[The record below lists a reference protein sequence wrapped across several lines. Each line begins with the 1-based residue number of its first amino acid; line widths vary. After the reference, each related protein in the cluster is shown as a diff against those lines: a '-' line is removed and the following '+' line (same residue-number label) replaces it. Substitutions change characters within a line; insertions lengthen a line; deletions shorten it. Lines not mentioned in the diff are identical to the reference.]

1 METDEDLVRR
11 FVATGDHAAFECL
24 VLRHLGSIRRLLL
37 TVLNG
42 NHEDV
47 ADAEQEVLLALYR
60 GLSGFAHR
68 SSFRTWLYRFT
79 RNRGIDC
86 LRASGR
92 RRRRELAL
100 RGSPPSCVTSDPVE
114 SVLRDERRG
123 AILRSLAL
131 LEDTDRLVVTLR
143 EVEGLSMEEI
153 GRTLGLPV
161 GTVKSRLSRARAR
174 LFTILRR
181 EEAHDANA

>member
-1 METDEDLVRR
+1 VETDEDLIRR
-11 FVATGDHAAFECL
+11 FVATGDHAAFERL

-42 NHEDV
+42 NLEDV
-47 ADAEQEVLLALYR
+47 ADAEQEVLISLYR
-60 GLSGFAHR
+60 GLKSFAFR

-79 RNRGIDC
+79 RNRGIDY
-86 LRASGR
+86 LRASR
-92 RRRRELAL
+92 RRRRRDRAL
-100 RGSPPSCVTSDPVE
+100 RGAPPSRVSSDPLE
-114 SVLRDERRG
+114 SILRDERGRK
-123 AILRSLAL
+123 ILRSLAL
-131 LEDTDRLVVTLR
+131 LGDTDRLVVTLR

-174 LFTILRR
+174 LLTILHG
-181 EEAHDANA
+181 EEGDDASV